1 MRPVAVEKLKALSE
15 ILEVESD
22 FIEDCLRWEDE
33 GWDDFLAG
41 SAEVP
46 PALSTRLRRIHR
58 LCRDLDLDV
67 FAGSIV
73 VDLLERVE
81 VLQRELEHQRS

>member
-1 MRPVAVEKLKALSE
+1 MKPVPAEKLKALAE

-33 GWDDFLAG
+33 GWNDLLAG
-41 SAEVP
+41 SADVP
-46 PALSTRLRRIHR
+46 PALPSRLRRIHR

-67 FAGSIV
+67 FAGSLI
-73 VDLLERVE
+73 VDLVERVE
-81 VLQRELEHQRS
+81 ALQRELERQRP